1 VALRDIVIVYRKEL
15 REALRDRRTLMSTI
29 AVPILLFPLL
39 TVGMGYVAVSL
50 IGEASRQSGKI
61 MVLGGA
67 DSPAIVEG
75 LKHTKNLVVVPES
88 PDYVALISSKKIRAA
103 VEIPPGLQSA
113 IASQPSPVKIYIYS
127 GDIKSA
133 FAANRIEKF
142 FTEYR
147 DNLARER
154 LSAANLPASL
164 LRSFDIKQQNVV
176 SEEKVAAE
184 TFGGVIPY
192 LVIFMCLTGAM
203 YPAMDLTAGE
213 KERATMETI
222 LSSPISRTS
231 LVLGKFFLVLTASL
245 VTAALSVTSMGVSS
259 WLFEHYQGQ
268 SAGSAGAGAES
279 ALHFTIGIGAVL
291 SVFLVALPLAVLFS
305 AALITIALF
314 AKSHKEA
321 QSYISP
327 LMVIVVVPA
336 VAAMLPGAELTNQLS
351 LIPILNV
358 SLLCKDLIA
367 GTYHWSSIALIFAST
382 CVYALAAIFI
392 AVKMFQRESVL
403 FRS

>member
-1 VALRDIVIVYRKEL
+1 VALRDIGIVYRKEL
-15 REALRDRRTLMSTI
+15 REALRDRRTLISTI
-29 AVPILLFPLL
+29 VVPILLFPLL

-50 IGEASRQSGKI
+50 IGEAGRQPGKI
-61 MVLGGA
+61 MILGGQ

-75 LKHTKNLVVVPES
+75 LKHAKNLIVVPES
-88 PDYVALISSKKIRAA
+88 PDYVDLISAKKIRAA
-103 VEIPPGLQSA
+103 VEIPPGLQSVTG
-113 IASQPSPVKIYIYS
+113 SQSQPVKIYIYS

-142 FTEYR
+142 FTEFR
-147 DNLARER
+147 DNIARER
-154 LSAANLPASL
+154 LSAANLPPSL

-259 WLFEHYQGQ
+259 WLFEHFRGP
-268 SAGSAGAGAES
+268 SAGSADASAES
-279 ALHFTIGIGAVL
+279 TLHFTIGIGAVF

-367 GTYHWSSIALIFAST
+367 GTYHWNSIALIFAST
-382 CVYALAAIFI
+382 CVYAIAAIFI